1 MAKQRWTAD
10 LIPDQSG
17 RIAVVTGGNSG
28 IGYAAARALA
38 NAGAEVI
45 IASRSQQRGEYAV
58 ASIRAKG
65 IGGPVRFLSLDLA
78 SLRSVR
84 QFVAAFQGRYD
95 RLDLLIN
102 NAGVMACPL
111 TRTPEGWELQ
121 FATNHLGHFLLTNG
135 LKPAL
140 VAAGGARVVS
150 LTSGG
155 HRGSDVVFDDLHF
168 ERREYEK
175 WSGYGQAKTANILF
189 AVELDRRWR
198 GHGIR
203 ANAVHPGAISTDLN
217 RHLTEADM
225 TALLARIPGGKMPYK
240 SLGAGA
246 ATSVWA
252 ATAPE
257 LADEGGH
264 YLEDCH
270 IGVVKQ
276 GGVTGV
282 EPYAVDPA
290 SATRLWEI
298 SETLLG
304 ERFD

>member
-102 NAGVMACPL
+102 NAGVMMPRSRQETAD
-111 TRTPEGWELQ
+111 GFELQ
-121 FATNHLGHFLLTNG
+121 FGTNHLGHFALTLGLSEHLTRTAGSRVVTVSSSAQNFGKFDLDDLNWQRRRFRRMPSYGASKIANMLFSLELQRRFVAADAPTIAVACHPGWTNTNLQKTSPLFRMLSPLLGMPPAQGALPTLFSAVAEQVVAGGYYGPDG
-135 LKPAL
+135 LGTMRGYPVANKPAA
-140 VAAGGARVVS
+140 VSCDAEAAQRLWQLSTEMLDG
-150 LTSGG
+150 
-155 HRGSDVVFDDLHF
+155 
-168 ERREYEK
+168 
-175 WSGYGQAKTANILF
+175 
-189 AVELDRRWR
+189 AVED
-198 GHGIR
+198 
-203 ANAVHPGAISTDLN
+203 S
-217 RHLTEADM
+217 
-225 TALLARIPGGKMPYK
+225 
-240 SLGAGA
+240 
-246 ATSVWA
+246 
-252 ATAPE
+252 
-257 LADEGGH
+257 
-264 YLEDCH
+264 
-270 IGVVKQ
+270 
-276 GGVTGV
+276 
-282 EPYAVDPA
+282 
-290 SATRLWEI
+290 
-298 SETLLG
+298 
-304 ERFD
+304 